1 MVVQKKIGRERERER
16 ERVSAL
22 PGGEELE
29 KLGESAG
36 EESGEERKVGG
47 DHGRLRSD
55 SRSRICGCHHFVHFQ
70 PKKKKKNTERNRER
84 QRQRQNNYRWM
95 KM

>member
-1 MVVQKKIGRERERER
+1 MYRKKLGER

-70 PKKKKKNTERNRER
+70 PKKKKKKTQRETERDRDR
-84 QRQRQNNYRWM
+84 D
-95 KM
+95 KIITDG

>member
-1 MVVQKKIGRERERER
+1 MVVQKKQEERER
-16 ERVSAL
+16 ERVL

-29 KLGESAG
+29 KLGESEG
-36 EESGEERKVGG
+36 EESSEERKVGG

-55 SRSRICGCHHFVHFQ
+55 SRRRICGYQHFVHFH
-70 PKKKKKNTERNRER
+70 PTKKKKKVHRA
-84 QRQRQNNYRWM
+84 RQRQNNYSWM

>member
-70 PKKKKKNTERNRER
+70 PKKKKKKKTQRETERDRDR
-84 QRQRQNNYRWM
+84 D
-95 KM
+95 KIITDG